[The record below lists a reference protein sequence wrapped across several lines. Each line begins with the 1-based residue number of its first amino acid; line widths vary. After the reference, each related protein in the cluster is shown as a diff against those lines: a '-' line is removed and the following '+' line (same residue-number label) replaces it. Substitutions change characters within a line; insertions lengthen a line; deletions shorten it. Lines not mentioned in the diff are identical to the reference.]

1 MVIVLKAR
9 MFSGMSLDVEA
20 MLPGGRSLPDE
31 FCNNHPTV
39 VTRDQITQ
47 ASSTGRACL
56 HNPNLLVYRLLI

>member
-1 MVIVLKAR
+1 
-9 MFSGMSLDVEA
+9 MFSGTSLDVEA
-20 MLPGGRSLPDE
+20 MSPGGRSPVPDE

-56 HNPNLLVYRLLI
+56 HNPNLLVYRLLLI

>member
-9 MFSGMSLDVEA
+9 MFSGTSLDVEA
-20 MLPGGRSLPDE
+20 MSPGGRSPVPDE

-47 ASSTGRACL
+47 ASSTG
-56 HNPNLLVYRLLI
+56 